1 MEDII
6 AIIMLFGGTAAVAIS
21 FSPVGR
27 AIADRIRGRAI
38 EAGTDPAILEE
49 LDALRRDVA
58 ELQERA
64 DFSERLLARQS
75 AVLGDDRGSVS

>member
-27 AIADRIRGRAI
+27 AIADRIRGRAV